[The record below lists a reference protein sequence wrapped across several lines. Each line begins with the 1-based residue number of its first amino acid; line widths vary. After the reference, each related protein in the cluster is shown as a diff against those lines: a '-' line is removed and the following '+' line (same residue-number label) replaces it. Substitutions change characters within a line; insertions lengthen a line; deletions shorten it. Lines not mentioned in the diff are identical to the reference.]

1 MSGCN
6 TINPGKQQTLIDG
19 PSQSFAKEDAMR
31 LRATFMSLTLM
42 VTTACVP
49 VTSPGTPAQPATDLP
64 EPTIEVAT
72 ATTAPTATLAE
83 AATATAAPTATLAA
97 TATTAAATAT
107 ATTSGSATQTSPG
120 ADVYYDDRSD
130 ARTFVLSYV
139 NALARHEPLRA
150 HGYWRDSADRP
161 AFADIEQEFMDL
173 TGASVEVGEIL
184 ADAGA
189 GQRYFAVPALVTLNR
204 DAGNEVEADCF
215 YLHLASPDLQAE
227 PPFRPL
233 GLERLTRQPLTESSN
248 AANALATACPA
259 DAGGPMNPLPTF
271 DPADISAERYL
282 DDRSDAT
289 QILRS
294 LFNAVNRQE
303 FARAYSY
310 WDPSSPEIK
319 PFDVFAAGYADTT
332 KVSIEFGDVIGDA
345 GAGQYYY
352 QAPVILRSETGAGVK
367 QVYVGCYTM
376 HISNPSI
383 QATPPFEPLAIT
395 AGTATAVSEAEA
407 QTRLQTACTP

>member
-1 MSGCN
+1 M
-6 TINPGKQQTLIDG
+6 
-19 PSQSFAKEDAMR
+19 
-31 LRATFMSLTLM
+31 
-42 VTTACVP
+42 
-49 VTSPGTPAQPATDLP
+49 
-64 EPTIEVAT
+64 
-72 ATTAPTATLAE
+72 
-83 AATATAAPTATLAA
+83 
-97 TATTAAATAT
+97 
-107 ATTSGSATQTSPG
+107 
-120 ADVYYDDRSD
+120 
-130 ARTFVLSYV
+130 LSYV

-173 TGASVEVGEIL
+173 TGASVEIGQIL

-189 GQRYFAVPALVTLNR
+189 GQRYFVVPALVTLNR

-215 YLHLASPDLQAE
+215 YLHLSSPDLQAE

-233 GLERLTRQPLTESSN
+233 GVERLTRQPLTESSN

-259 DAGGPMNPLPTF
+259 DAGGPMEPTPTF
-271 DPADISAERYL
+271 DPADISTDRYL
-282 DDRSDAT
+282 DDRSDAM
-289 QILRS
+289 QIVRS

-303 FARAYSY
+303 LARAYSY

-319 PFDVFAAGYADTT
+319 PFDVFSAGYADTRNVT
-332 KVSIEFGDVIGDA
+332 VEFGEIIGDA

-352 QAPVILRSETGAGVK
+352 QAPVILRSETAAGAK
-367 QVYVGCYTM
+367 QVFVGCYTM
-376 HISNPSI
+376 HISNPGI

-407 QTRLQTACTP
+407 QTKLQTACTP